1 MDTLRPD
8 AVQWLESLGVNYTNV
23 SDVLH
28 IKLPENLQNFD
39 PNTVE
44 INCDP
49 RVWQALEEGIKRY
62 NKQAIS
68 NAQKVQYFTVLPH
81 DFSIPT
87 NELGKYC

>member
-8 AVQWLESLGVNYTNV
+8 AIEWLESLNVEYTHL
-23 SDVLH
+23 SDLLS
-28 IKLPENLQNFD
+28 IKLPENLHNFD
-39 PNTVE
+39 PNNVE

-49 RVWQALEEGIKRY
+49 KVWKALEEGIQRY

-68 NAQKVQYFTVLPH
+68 NAQKVQYFAILPH

-87 NELGKYC
+87 GELGK